1 MSIHPIDITI
11 LVLYLIA
18 VVSVGI
24 YLTTRASQNLD
35 TYFLAGRSVPW
46 YILGVSNSSSMFDIT
61 GTMWLVLMF
70 LVYGVKGAWIPWIWP
85 TFNQIFL
92 MVYLSIW
99 IRRSNVLTGAE
110 WITTRFGNGKGAELS
125 RISVLV
131 FAMVSVIGFLAYAFQ
146 GIGKFASVFFP
157 FDISPDIYAITFMGI
172 TTIYVV
178 LGGMYSVVFTD
189 LIQFTLLTIVSFV
202 IGFIA
207 FTRVTPEALHA
218 VIPNGWLD
226 LAFTWELELDWSALI
241 PAANNQIMA
250 DGWNLFTIF
259 FMMMIFKG
267 ILISLAGPTPGYDMQ
282 RILAAKTPREAG
294 LMSAIVSV
302 CQIPRWFMIVG
313 ITTLAL
319 VYFSND
325 LVAMGDNV
333 DFELVLPWVISEF
346 LPVGLVGF
354 VLAGM
359 LAAFMSTFDSTVNA
373 GAAYLVNDVYKRYF
387 NPNAPTGLYIKASY
401 IASFL
406 IVGVGIAFGFMSESV
421 NSVTQWIVSGL
432 FGGYTAPNILKWHWW
447 RFNGFGYFCGM
458 IAGVLAALIM
468 PMALPE
474 LSPLN
479 AFPFILIVSG
489 IAGISGSLM
498 TAPDDEKTLEE
509 FYKNVRPWGFWK
521 PILKKIQSSDA
532 NVRKNDNFY
541 RDMFNI
547 FIGMVWQINMV
558 LVPIYLLV
566 YEYTAFTVSLI
577 LVIGTTLILKK
588 NWYDKLDPVF

>member
-1 MSIHPIDITI
+1 MTIHPIDITI

-18 VVSVGI
+18 VVSIGI

-99 IRRSNVLTGAE
+99 IRRSNVLTGSE

-157 FDISPDIYAITFMGI
+157 FDISPELYAITFMGI

-226 LAFTWELELDWSALI
+226 LAFTWELDLDWNDLI

-325 LVAMGDNV
+325 LIAMGDNV

-387 NPNAPTGLYIKASY
+387 NPNAPTDVYIKASY

-406 IVGVGIAFGFMSESV
+406 IVAVGIAFGFMSESV

-447 RFNGFGYFCGM
+447 RFNGFGYFYGM

-479 AFPFILIVSG
+479 AFPFILILSG

-498 TAPDDEKTLEE
+498 TAPDDDKTLEA

-521 PILKKIQSSDA
+521 PILNKIQSSDP
-532 NVRKNDNFY
+532 NVRKNDKFY

>member
-1 MSIHPIDITI
+1 M
-11 LVLYLIA
+11 
-18 VVSVGI
+18 GI

-99 IRRSNVLTGAE
+99 IRRSNVLTGSE
-110 WITTRFGNGKGAELS
+110 WITTRFGNGKGSELS

-157 FDISPDIYAITFMGI
+157 FDISPELYAITFMGI

-226 LAFTWELELDWSALI
+226 LAFTWELDLDWNDLI

-325 LVAMGDNV
+325 LIAMGDNV

-387 NPNAPTGLYIKASY
+387 NPNAPTDVYIKASY

-406 IVGVGIAFGFMSESV
+406 IVAVGIAFGFMSESV

-447 RFNGFGYFCGM
+447 RFNGFGYFYGM

-479 AFPFILIVSG
+479 AFPFILILSG

-498 TAPDDEKTLEE
+498 TAPDDDKTLEE

-521 PILKKIQSSDA
+521 PILNKIQSSDP
-532 NVRKNDNFY
+532 NVRKNDKFY

>member
-18 VVSVGI
+18 VVSIGI

-226 LAFTWELELDWSALI
+226 LAFTWELDLDWSALI
-241 PAANNQIMA
+241 PAANDQIMA

-294 LMSAIVSV
+294 LMSALVSV

>member
-1 MSIHPIDITI
+1 M
-11 LVLYLIA
+11 
-18 VVSVGI
+18 GI

-99 IRRSNVLTGAE
+99 IRRSNVLTGSE

-157 FDISPDIYAITFMGI
+157 FDISPELYAITFMGI

-226 LAFTWELELDWSALI
+226 LAFTWELDLDWNDLI

-387 NPNAPTGLYIKASY
+387 NPNAPTDVYIKASY

-406 IVGVGIAFGFMSESV
+406 IVAVGIAFGFMSESV

-447 RFNGFGYFCGM
+447 RFNGFGYFYGM

-479 AFPFILIVSG
+479 AFPFILILSG

-498 TAPDDEKTLEE
+498 TAPDDDKTLEE

>member
-18 VVSVGI
+18 VVSIGI

-226 LAFTWELELDWSALI
+226 LAFTWELDLDWSALI
-241 PAANNQIMA
+241 PAANDQIMA

-447 RFNGFGYFCGM
+447 RFNGFGYFYGM

>member
-18 VVSVGI
+18 VVSIGI

-99 IRRSNVLTGAE
+99 IRRSNVLTGSE

-157 FDISPDIYAITFMGI
+157 FDISPELYAITFMGI

-294 LMSAIVSV
+294 LMSALVSV

-532 NVRKNDNFY
+532 NVRKNNNFY

>member
-18 VVSVGI
+18 VVSIGI

-99 IRRSNVLTGAE
+99 IRRSNVLTGSE

-157 FDISPDIYAITFMGI
+157 FDISPELYAITFMGI

-241 PAANNQIMA
+241 PAANDQIMA

-294 LMSAIVSV
+294 LMSALVSV

-458 IAGVLAALIM
+458 IAGGLAALIM

-532 NVRKNDNFY
+532 NVRKNGNFY

>member
-18 VVSVGI
+18 VVSIGI

-92 MVYLSIW
+92 MIYLSIW

-241 PAANNQIMA
+241 PAANDQIMA

-294 LMSAIVSV
+294 LMSALVSV

>member
-18 VVSVGI
+18 VVSIGI

-99 IRRSNVLTGAE
+99 IRRSNVLTGSE

-157 FDISPDIYAITFMGI
+157 FDISPEIYAITFMSI

-226 LAFTWELELDWSALI
+226 LAFTWELDLDWSALI
-241 PAANNQIMA
+241 PAANDQIMA

-479 AFPFILIVSG
+479 AFPFILILSG
-489 IAGISGSLM
+489 IAGIAGSLM

-521 PILKKIQSSDA
+521 PILKKIQSSDE

>member
-226 LAFTWELELDWSALI
+226 LAFTWELDLDWSALI
-241 PAANNQIMA
+241 PAANDQIMA

-294 LMSAIVSV
+294 LMSALVSV

-489 IAGISGSLM
+489 IAGIGGSLM

-521 PILKKIQSSDA
+521 PILKKIQSSDE

>member
-1 MSIHPIDITI
+1 
-11 LVLYLIA
+11 
-18 VVSVGI
+18 
-24 YLTTRASQNLD
+24 
-35 TYFLAGRSVPW
+35 
-46 YILGVSNSSSMFDIT
+46 MFDIT

-99 IRRSNVLTGAE
+99 IRRSNVLTGSE

-157 FDISPDIYAITFMGI
+157 FDIAPELYAITFMGI

-226 LAFTWELELDWSALI
+226 LVFTWELDLDWSTLI
-241 PAANNQIMA
+241 PAANDQIMA

-313 ITTLAL
+313 ITTLSL

-387 NPNAPTGLYIKASY
+387 NPNAPMGLYIKASY

-458 IAGVLAALIM
+458 IAGILAALIM

-489 IAGISGSLM
+489 IAGICGSLM

>member
-1 MSIHPIDITI
+1 
-11 LVLYLIA
+11 
-18 VVSVGI
+18 
-24 YLTTRASQNLD
+24 
-35 TYFLAGRSVPW
+35 
-46 YILGVSNSSSMFDIT
+46 
-61 GTMWLVLMF
+61 
-70 LVYGVKGAWIPWIWP
+70 
-85 TFNQIFL
+85 
-92 MVYLSIW
+92 
-99 IRRSNVLTGAE
+99 
-110 WITTRFGNGKGAELS
+110 
-125 RISVLV
+125 
-131 FAMVSVIGFLAYAFQ
+131 MVSVIGFLAYAFQ

-157 FDISPDIYAITFMGI
+157 FDISPELYAIIFMGI

-226 LAFTWELELDWSALI
+226 LAFTWELDLDWNDLI

-325 LVAMGDNV
+325 LIAMGDNV

-387 NPNAPTGLYIKASY
+387 NPNAPTDVYIKASY

-406 IVGVGIAFGFMSESV
+406 IVAVGIAFGFMSESV

-447 RFNGFGYFCGM
+447 RFNGFGYFYGM

-479 AFPFILIVSG
+479 AFPFILILSG

-498 TAPDDEKTLEE
+498 TAPDDDKTLEE

-521 PILKKIQSSDA
+521 PILNKIQSSDP
-532 NVRKNDNFY
+532 NVRKNDKFY

>member
-1 MSIHPIDITI
+1 MTIHPIDITI

-18 VVSVGI
+18 VVSMGI

-99 IRRSNVLTGAE
+99 IRRSNVLTGSE
-110 WITTRFGNGKGAELS
+110 WITTRFGNGKGSELS

-157 FDISPDIYAITFMGI
+157 FDISPELYAIIFMGI

-226 LAFTWELELDWSALI
+226 LAFTWELDLDWNDLI

-325 LVAMGDNV
+325 LIAMGDNV

-387 NPNAPTGLYIKASY
+387 NPNAPTDVYIKASY

-406 IVGVGIAFGFMSESV
+406 IVAVGIAFGFMSESV

-447 RFNGFGYFCGM
+447 RFNGFGYFYGM

-479 AFPFILIVSG
+479 AFPFILILSG

-498 TAPDDEKTLEE
+498 TAPDDDKTLEE

-521 PILKKIQSSDA
+521 PILNKIQSSDP
-532 NVRKNDNFY
+532 NVRKNDKFY

>member
-157 FDISPDIYAITFMGI
+157 FDISPELYAITFMGI

-294 LMSAIVSV
+294 LMSALVSV

>member
-99 IRRSNVLTGAE
+99 IRRSNVLTGSE

-294 LMSAIVSV
+294 LMSALVSV

-489 IAGISGSLM
+489 IAGIGGSLM

-521 PILKKIQSSDA
+521 PILKKIQSSDE

>member
-18 VVSVGI
+18 VVSIGI

-99 IRRSNVLTGAE
+99 IRRSNVLTGSE

-157 FDISPDIYAITFMGI
+157 FDISPELYAITFMGI

-226 LAFTWELELDWSALI
+226 LAFTWELDLDWNDLI

>member
-18 VVSVGI
+18 VVSIGI

-99 IRRSNVLTGAE
+99 IRRSNVLTGSE

-157 FDISPDIYAITFMGI
+157 FDISPELYAITFMGI

-226 LAFTWELELDWSALI
+226 LAFTWELDLDWNDLI

-294 LMSAIVSV
+294 LMSALVSV

-387 NPNAPTGLYIKASY
+387 NPNAPTGLYIRASY

-489 IAGISGSLM
+489 IAGIGGSLM

>member
-18 VVSVGI
+18 VVSIGI
-24 YLTTRASQNLD
+24 YLSTRASQNLD

-99 IRRSNVLTGAE
+99 IRRSNVLTGSE

-157 FDISPDIYAITFMGI
+157 FDISPELYAITFMGI

-294 LMSAIVSV
+294 LMSALVSV

>member
-18 VVSVGI
+18 VVSIGI

-99 IRRSNVLTGAE
+99 IRRSNVLTGSE
-110 WITTRFGNGKGAELS
+110 WITTRFGNGKGSELS

-157 FDISPDIYAITFMGI
+157 FDISPELYAITFMGI

-218 VIPNGWLD
+218 VIPKGWLD
-226 LAFTWELELDWSALI
+226 LAFTWELDLDWNDLI

-387 NPNAPTGLYIKASY
+387 NPNAPTGVYIKASY

-406 IVGVGIAFGFMSESV
+406 IVAVGIVFGFMSESV

-447 RFNGFGYFCGM
+447 RFNGFGYFYGM

-479 AFPFILIVSG
+479 AFPFILILSG
-489 IAGISGSLM
+489 IAGIGGSLM
-498 TAPDDEKTLEE
+498 TAPDDDKTLQE

-521 PILKKIQSSDA
+521 PILNKIQSTDA
-532 NVRKNDNFY
+532 NVRKNDKFY

-566 YEYTAFTVSLI
+566 YEYTAFSVSLI
-577 LVIGTTLILKK
+577 LTIGTTLILKK

>member
-18 VVSVGI
+18 VVSIGI

-157 FDISPDIYAITFMGI
+157 FDISPELYAITFMGI

-241 PAANNQIMA
+241 PAANDQIMA

-294 LMSAIVSV
+294 LMSALVSV

>member
-18 VVSVGI
+18 VVSIGI

-99 IRRSNVLTGAE
+99 IRRSNVLTGSE

-157 FDISPDIYAITFMGI
+157 FDISPELYAITFMGI

-294 LMSAIVSV
+294 LMSALVSV

-458 IAGVLAALIM
+458 MAGILAALIM

>member
-18 VVSVGI
+18 VVSIGI

-99 IRRSNVLTGAE
+99 IRRSNVLTGSE
-110 WITTRFGNGKGAELS
+110 WITTRFGNGKGSELS

-157 FDISPDIYAITFMGI
+157 FDISPELYAITFMGI

-226 LAFTWELELDWSALI
+226 LAFTWELDLDWNDLI

-387 NPNAPTGLYIKASY
+387 NPNAPTGVYIKASY

-406 IVGVGIAFGFMSESV
+406 IVAVGIAFGFMSESV

-447 RFNGFGYFCGM
+447 RFNGFGYFYGM

-479 AFPFILIVSG
+479 AFPFILILSG
-489 IAGISGSLM
+489 IAGIGGSLM
-498 TAPDDEKTLEE
+498 TAPDDDKTLQE
-509 FYKNVRPWGFWK
+509 FYKNVSPWAFWK
-521 PILKKIQSSDA
+521 PILNKIQSSDA
-532 NVRKNDNFY
+532 NVRKNDKFY

>member
-18 VVSVGI
+18 VVSIGI

-157 FDISPDIYAITFMGI
+157 FDISPELYAITFMGI

-226 LAFTWELELDWSALI
+226 LAFTWELDLDWSALI
-241 PAANNQIMA
+241 PAANDQIMA

-447 RFNGFGYFCGM
+447 RFNGFGYFYGM

-479 AFPFILIVSG
+479 AFPFILILSG
-489 IAGISGSLM
+489 IAGIVGSLM

>member
-18 VVSVGI
+18 VVSIGI

-99 IRRSNVLTGAE
+99 IRRSNVLTGSE
-110 WITTRFGNGKGAELS
+110 WITTRFGNGKGSELS

-157 FDISPDIYAITFMGI
+157 FDISPELYAITFMGI

-226 LAFTWELELDWSALI
+226 LAFTWELDLDWNDLI

-387 NPNAPTGLYIKASY
+387 NPNAPTGVYIKASY

-406 IVGVGIAFGFMSESV
+406 IVAVGIAFGFMSESV

-447 RFNGFGYFCGM
+447 RFNGFGYFYGM

-479 AFPFILIVSG
+479 AFPFILILSG
-489 IAGISGSLM
+489 IAGIGGSLM
-498 TAPDDEKTLEE
+498 TAPDDDKTLQE

-521 PILKKIQSSDA
+521 PILNKIQSSDA
-532 NVRKNDNFY
+532 NVRKNDKFY

-547 FIGMVWQINMV
+547 LIGMVWQINMV

-566 YEYTAFTVSLI
+566 YEYTAFSVSLI
-577 LVIGTTLILKK
+577 LTIGTTLILKK

>member
-18 VVSVGI
+18 VVSIGI

-99 IRRSNVLTGAE
+99 IRRSNVLTGSE

-157 FDISPDIYAITFMGI
+157 FDISPELYAITFMGI

-226 LAFTWELELDWSALI
+226 LAFTWELDLDWNDLI

-489 IAGISGSLM
+489 IAGIGGSLM

>member
-1 MSIHPIDITI
+1 
-11 LVLYLIA
+11 
-18 VVSVGI
+18 
-24 YLTTRASQNLD
+24 
-35 TYFLAGRSVPW
+35 
-46 YILGVSNSSSMFDIT
+46 MFDIT

-99 IRRSNVLTGAE
+99 IRRSNVLTGSE
-110 WITTRFGNGKGAELS
+110 WITTRFGNGKGSELS

-157 FDISPDIYAITFMGI
+157 FDISPELYAITFMGI

-178 LGGMYSVVFTD
+178 VGGMYSVVFTD

-226 LAFTWELELDWSALI
+226 LAFTWELDLDWNDLI

-387 NPNAPTGLYIKASY
+387 NPNAPTGVYIKASY

-406 IVGVGIAFGFMSESV
+406 IVAVGIVFGFMSESV

-447 RFNGFGYFCGM
+447 RFNGFGYFYGM

-479 AFPFILIVSG
+479 AFPFILILSG

-498 TAPDDEKTLEE
+498 TAPDDDKTLEE

-521 PILKKIQSSDA
+521 PILNKIQSSDA
-532 NVRKNDNFY
+532 NVRKNDKFY

-566 YEYTAFTVSLI
+566 YEYTAFSVSLI
-577 LVIGTTLILKK
+577 LTIGTTLILKK

>member
-99 IRRSNVLTGAE
+99 IRRSNVLTGSE

-172 TTIYVV
+172 STIYVV

-226 LAFTWELELDWSALI
+226 LVFTWELDLDWSALI
-241 PAANNQIMA
+241 PAANDQIMA

-313 ITTLAL
+313 ITTLSL

-479 AFPFILIVSG
+479 AFPFILIASG

>member
-18 VVSVGI
+18 VVSIGL

-99 IRRSNVLTGAE
+99 IRRSNVLTGSE

-157 FDISPDIYAITFMGI
+157 FDISPELYAITFMGI

-226 LAFTWELELDWSALI
+226 LAFTWELDLDWNDLI

-325 LVAMGDNV
+325 LIAMGDNV

-387 NPNAPTGLYIKASY
+387 NPNAPTDVYIKASY

-406 IVGVGIAFGFMSESV
+406 IVAVGIAFGFMSESV

-447 RFNGFGYFCGM
+447 RFNGFGYFYGM

-479 AFPFILIVSG
+479 AFPFILILSG

-498 TAPDDEKTLEE
+498 TAPDDDKTLEE

-521 PILKKIQSSDA
+521 PILNKIQSSDP
-532 NVRKNDNFY
+532 NVRKNDKFY

>member
-18 VVSVGI
+18 VVSIGI

-99 IRRSNVLTGAE
+99 IRRSNVLTGSE
-110 WITTRFGNGKGAELS
+110 WITTRFGNGKGSELS

-157 FDISPDIYAITFMGI
+157 FDISPELYAITFMGI

-226 LAFTWELELDWSALI
+226 LAFTWELDLDWNDLI

-387 NPNAPTGLYIKASY
+387 NPNAPTGVYIKASY

-406 IVGVGIAFGFMSESV
+406 IVAVGIAFGFMSESV

-447 RFNGFGYFCGM
+447 RFNGFGYFYGM

-479 AFPFILIVSG
+479 AFPFILILSG
-489 IAGISGSLM
+489 IAGIGGSLM
-498 TAPDDEKTLEE
+498 TAPDDDKTLQE

-521 PILKKIQSSDA
+521 PILNKIQSSDA
-532 NVRKNDNFY
+532 NVRKNDKFY

-566 YEYTAFTVSLI
+566 YEYTAFSVSLI
-577 LVIGTTLILKK
+577 LTISTTLILKK

>member
-226 LAFTWELELDWSALI
+226 LAFTWELDLDWSALI
-241 PAANNQIMA
+241 PAANDQIMA

-479 AFPFILIVSG
+479 AFPFILILSG

>member
-18 VVSVGI
+18 VVSIGI

-99 IRRSNVLTGAE
+99 IRRSNVLTGSE

-294 LMSAIVSV
+294 LMSALVSV

>member
-99 IRRSNVLTGAE
+99 IRRSNVLTGSE

-157 FDISPDIYAITFMGI
+157 FDISPELYAITFMGI

-226 LAFTWELELDWSALI
+226 LAFTWELDLDWSALI
-241 PAANNQIMA
+241 PAANDQIMA

-387 NPNAPTGLYIKASY
+387 NPNAPTDVYIKASY

-406 IVGVGIAFGFMSESV
+406 IVAVGIAFGFMSESV

-479 AFPFILIVSG
+479 AFPFILILSG
-489 IAGISGSLM
+489 IAGIVGSLM

>member
-18 VVSVGI
+18 VVSIGI

-99 IRRSNVLTGAE
+99 IRRSNVLTGSE
-110 WITTRFGNGKGAELS
+110 WITTRFGNGKGSELS

-157 FDISPDIYAITFMGI
+157 FDISPELYAITFMGI

-226 LAFTWELELDWSALI
+226 LAFTWELDLDWSALI
-241 PAANNQIMA
+241 PSANDQIMA

-387 NPNAPTGLYIKASY
+387 NPNAPTGVYIKASY

-406 IVGVGIAFGFMSESV
+406 IVAVGIAFGFMSESV

-447 RFNGFGYFCGM
+447 RFNGFGYFWGM

-489 IAGISGSLM
+489 MAGIGGSLM
-498 TAPDDEKTLEE
+498 TAPDDEKILEE

-521 PILKKIQSSDA
+521 PIMKKIQSSDA

>member
-1 MSIHPIDITI
+1 M
-11 LVLYLIA
+11 
-18 VVSVGI
+18 GI

-99 IRRSNVLTGAE
+99 IRRSNVLTGSE
-110 WITTRFGNGKGAELS
+110 WITTRFGNGKGSELS

-157 FDISPDIYAITFMGI
+157 FDISPELYAIIFMGI

-226 LAFTWELELDWSALI
+226 LAFTWELDLDWNDLI

-325 LVAMGDNV
+325 LIAMGDNV

-387 NPNAPTGLYIKASY
+387 NPNAPTDVYIKASY

-406 IVGVGIAFGFMSESV
+406 IVAVGIAFGFMSESV

-447 RFNGFGYFCGM
+447 RFNGFGYFYGM

-479 AFPFILIVSG
+479 AFPFILILSG

-498 TAPDDEKTLEE
+498 TAPDDDKTLEE

-521 PILKKIQSSDA
+521 PILNKIQSSDP
-532 NVRKNDNFY
+532 NVRKNDKFY

>member
-1 MSIHPIDITI
+1 MTIHPIDITI

-18 VVSVGI
+18 VVSMGI

-99 IRRSNVLTGAE
+99 IRRSNVLTGSE
-110 WITTRFGNGKGAELS
+110 WITTRFGNGKGSELS

-157 FDISPDIYAITFMGI
+157 FDISPELYAIIFMGI

-226 LAFTWELELDWSALI
+226 LAFTWELDLDWNDLI

-325 LVAMGDNV
+325 LIAMGDNV

-387 NPNAPTGLYIKASY
+387 NPNAPTDVYIKASY

-406 IVGVGIAFGFMSESV
+406 IVAVGIAFGFMSESV

-447 RFNGFGYFCGM
+447 RFNGFGYFYGM

-479 AFPFILIVSG
+479 AFPFILILSG

-498 TAPDDEKTLEE
+498 TAPDDDKTLEE

-521 PILKKIQSSDA
+521 PILNKIQSSDP
-532 NVRKNDNFY
+532 NVRKNDKFY

-577 LVIGTTLILKK
+577 LVICTTLILKK

>member
-18 VVSVGI
+18 VVSIGI

-226 LAFTWELELDWSALI
+226 LAFTWELDLDWSALI
-241 PAANNQIMA
+241 PAANDQIMA

-474 LSPLN
+474 LSPFN

-489 IAGISGSLM
+489 IAGIGGSLM

-521 PILKKIQSSDA
+521 PILKKIQSSDE

>member
-1 MSIHPIDITI
+1 MYIHPIDITI

-18 VVSVGI
+18 VVSIGI

-99 IRRSNVLTGAE
+99 IRRSNVLTGSE
-110 WITTRFGNGKGAELS
+110 WITTRFGNGKGSELS

-157 FDISPDIYAITFMGI
+157 FDISPELYAITFMGI

-226 LAFTWELELDWSALI
+226 LAFTWELDLDWNDLI

-387 NPNAPTGLYIKASY
+387 NPNAPTGVFIKASY

-421 NSVTQWIVSGL
+421 NSVTQWIVCGL

-447 RFNGFGYFCGM
+447 RFNGFGYFYGM

-479 AFPFILIVSG
+479 AFPFILILSG
-489 IAGISGSLM
+489 IAGIGGSLM
-498 TAPDDEKTLEE
+498 TAPDDDKTLQE

-521 PILKKIQSSDA
+521 PILNKIQSSDA
-532 NVRKNDNFY
+532 NVRKMINFTGICS
-541 RDMFNI
+541 I
-547 FIGMVWQINMV
+547 F
-558 LVPIYLLV
+558 LLV
-566 YEYTAFTVSLI
+566 WFGKLI
-577 LVIGTTLILKK
+577 WSWCLYICSYMSTLLLA
-588 NWYDKLDPVF
+588 YH

>member
-18 VVSVGI
+18 VVSIGI

-99 IRRSNVLTGAE
+99 IRRSNVLTGSE

-157 FDISPDIYAITFMGI
+157 FDISPELYAITFMGI

-226 LAFTWELELDWSALI
+226 LAFTWELDLDWNHLI

-294 LMSAIVSV
+294 LMSALVSV

-532 NVRKNDNFY
+532 NVRKNGNFY

>member
-18 VVSVGI
+18 VVSIGI

-99 IRRSNVLTGAE
+99 IRRSNVLTGSE
-110 WITTRFGNGKGAELS
+110 WITTRFGNGKGSELS

-157 FDISPDIYAITFMGI
+157 FDISPELYAITFMGI

-226 LAFTWELELDWSALI
+226 LAFTWELDLDWNDLI

-387 NPNAPTGLYIKASY
+387 NPNAPTGVYIKASY

-406 IVGVGIAFGFMSESV
+406 IVAVGIVFGFMSESV

-447 RFNGFGYFCGM
+447 RFNGFGYFYGM

-479 AFPFILIVSG
+479 AFPFILILSG
-489 IAGISGSLM
+489 IAGIGGSLM
-498 TAPDDEKTLEE
+498 TAPDDDKILQE

-521 PILKKIQSSDA
+521 PILNKIQSSDA
-532 NVRKNDNFY
+532 NVRKNDKFY

-566 YEYTAFTVSLI
+566 YEYTAFSVSLI
-577 LVIGTTLILKK
+577 LTIGTTLILKK